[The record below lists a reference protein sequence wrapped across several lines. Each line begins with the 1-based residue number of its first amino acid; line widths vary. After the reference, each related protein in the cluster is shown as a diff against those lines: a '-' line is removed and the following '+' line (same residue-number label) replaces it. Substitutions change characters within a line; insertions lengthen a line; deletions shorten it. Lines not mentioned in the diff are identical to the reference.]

1 MDKELI
7 ENTVKNLRTKGY
19 KAWLAKNKEEA
30 LEKIKEV
37 IPAGVSV
44 MNGSSTTLQEI
55 GYIDYLKS
63 GLHLWKN
70 WHEKILMEKDQEKQN
85 ILRQEATM
93 ADYYLGSVHALIK
106 NGEFVVASNTGSQL
120 PHIVYTSPNLIFVV
134 STKKIVSNLEEAFQR
149 IEKVVM
155 PLEDERLRSLYGV
168 NTQLNKML
176 IFKGEN
182 QSSGRKVSFILVDE
196 DLGF

>member
-1 MDKELI
+1 MESIVDETIKA
-7 ENTVKNLRTKGY
+7 LRTKGY
-19 KAWLAKNKEEA
+19 KAWLVKNKEEA
-30 LEKIKEV
+30 LKKIKEV

-85 ILRQEATM
+85 VLRQEATM

-134 STKKIVSNLEEAFQR
+134 SAKKIVVNLEEAFQR
-149 IEKVVM
+149 TEKVVV
-155 PLEDERLRSLYGV
+155 PLEDERLRRLYGV

-182 QSSGRKVSFILVDE
+182 QNLGRKVNFILVEE

>member
-1 MDKELI
+1 L
-7 ENTVKNLRTKGY
+7 L
-19 KAWLAKNKEEA
+19 
-30 LEKIKEV
+30 
-37 IPAGVSV
+37 
-44 MNGSSTTLQEI
+44 EI

-85 ILRQEATM
+85 VLRQEATM

-134 STKKIVSNLEEAFQR
+134 SAKKIVVNLEEAFQR
-149 IEKVVM
+149 TEKVVV
-155 PLEDERLRSLYGV
+155 PLEDERLRRLYGV

-182 QSSGRKVSFILVDE
+182 QNLGRKVNFILVEE
-196 DLGF
+196 DVGF

>member
-176 IFKGEN
+176 IFKGEH

>member
-1 MDKELI
+1 MESIVDETIKA
-7 ENTVKNLRTKGY
+7 LRTKGY
-19 KAWLAKNKEEA
+19 KAWLVKNKEEA
-30 LEKIKEV
+30 LKKIKEV

-85 ILRQEATM
+85 VLRQEATM

-134 STKKIVSNLEEAFQR
+134 SAKKIVVNLEEAFQR
-149 IEKVVM
+149 TEKVVV
-155 PLEDERLRSLYGV
+155 PLEDERLRRLYGV

-182 QSSGRKVSFILVDE
+182 QNLGRKVNFILVEE
-196 DLGF
+196 DVGF